1 MKKIISML
9 FAVAMVFGF
18 ISNANA
24 AKTLKCQTVLNTKA
38 DEVKML
44 KDFTDTV
51 TELTSGS
58 LKFEILPAGAVVGVK
73 ETLDAVD
80 KGLIDCGFA
89 WTHYW
94 SGDHPAAMLFGSP
107 VAGGG
112 VGIDNIAFL
121 SWFLY
126 GGGKE
131 LYDQLWKEM
140 GRDIKG
146 FMIQPVGPEALGW
159 FPKPIKD
166 MADFRKYKFRTPP
179 GIPGQT
185 YKDIGIASVAMGGG
199 DILPALQAGTIDAAE
214 WCCPKPD
221 LTFGFQ
227 KVLKHYYLQG
237 LHQVVVNADFYITGK
252 TYNKMTAHEKK
263 SLEVAANASLAKS
276 LSYRIYENGK
286 ALRELTTKHGVILE
300 DTPTDYFKEYMAAAK
315 KTLNKNAAENK
326 FFAKVY
332 KSMKEL
338 AEMKSMVKDK
348 NFRIF
353 LSDKSINVFNSETF
367 TSGSDPY
374 DFFDHMK
381 VDDDASHAFYL
392 GIELA
397 RAQIAFQLG
406 KNYDQDNELNW
417 GIAVKKKKQNLLKR
431 PELKIT
437 QK

>member
-1 MKKIISML
+1 MRKLLTIVLSLVAFIGFSM
-9 FAVAMVFGF
+9 
-18 ISNANA
+18 STAN

-51 TELTSGS
+51 TALTDGS

-112 VGIDNIAFL
+112 VGIDNLAFL
-121 SWFLY
+121 SWFQY

-146 FMIQPVGPEALGW
+146 FMLQPVGPEALGW

-237 LHQVVVNADFYITGK
+237 LHQVVVNADFYINGTK
-252 TYNKMTAHEKK
+252 YNKLTDHEKTSLKVAADASLMK
-263 SLEVAANASLAKS
+263 SLAR
-276 LSYRIYENGK
+276 RILVNGE
-286 ALRELTTKHGVILE
+286 ALHELTTKHGVQLH
-300 DTPTDYFKEYMAAAK
+300 DTPKDYFVEYMAAANA
-315 KTLNKNAAENK
+315 TLNKNAQQNAFFKKVWDSQKK
-326 FFAKVY
+326 FADTAVPFWA
-332 KSMKEL
+332 
-338 AEMKSMVKDK
+338 
-348 NFRIF
+348 
-353 LSDKSINVFNSETF
+353 
-367 TSGSDPY
+367 G
-374 DFFDHMK
+374 
-381 VDDDASHAFYL
+381 
-392 GIELA
+392 
-397 RAQIAFQLG
+397 AQMSNAQLG
-406 KNYDQDNELNW
+406 M
-417 GIAVKKKKQNLLKR
+417 AHAATLK
-431 PELKIT
+431 
-437 QK
+437 